1 MKANQAY
8 NKDYM
13 SINLHKLLSYFLIV
27 VGFALFFVNVASAK
41 ECRTVYG
48 SYGSYGE
55 EEYCET
61 GELKLD
67 KKVFNPD
74 KNEYWDNIAAK
85 DYTFAPEQEVKF
97 SLRIKNT
104 SDVKVDGVR
113 LNDDFDR
120 LDDYM
125 VFVSSDKG
133 DYRAEV
139 TDHKVKFDFGGLDPD
154 QEVTVYF
161 VARFK
166 KADEL
171 PAGTTCITNAAHV
184 YSHEDSLSDSD
195 YAEFCVKNETG
206 KIVTGKTP
214 ETGFDLQSIL
224 SLQAGTFAILGLVAW
239 RKAKVAV
246 K

>member
-1 MKANQAY
+1 MKT
-8 NKDYM
+8 
-13 SINLHKLLSYFLIV
+13 NLQKILSYLLIIT
-27 VGFALFFVNVASAK
+27 GFALFFVNVANAK
-41 ECRTVYG
+41 ECHTVYG
-48 SYGSYGE
+48 GGE
-55 EEYCET
+55 VCET
-61 GELKLD
+61 GELSLD
-67 KKVFNPD
+67 KKVLNPN

-85 DYTFAPEQEVKF
+85 DYVFAPEQEVKF
-97 SLRIKNT
+97 SLRVKNT

-113 LNDDFDR
+113 INDDFDR

-125 VFVSSDKG
+125 VYVSSDKG

-139 TDHKVKFDFGGLDPD
+139 TDHKVKFDFGSLDPD
-154 QEVTVYF
+154 EEVTVYF

-166 KADEL
+166 KADGL

-214 ETGFDLQSIL
+214 ETGFDLQSVLTYQALGFVAL
-224 SLQAGTFAILGLVAW
+224 STLAFA
-239 RKAKVAV
+239 KAKAV
-246 K
+246 IRK